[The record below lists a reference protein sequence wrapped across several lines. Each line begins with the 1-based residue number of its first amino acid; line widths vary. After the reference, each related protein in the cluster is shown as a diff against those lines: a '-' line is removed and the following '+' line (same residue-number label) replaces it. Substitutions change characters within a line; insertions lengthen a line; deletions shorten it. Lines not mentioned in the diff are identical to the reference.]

1 MRKQYFIILKLKW
14 ENFLSFAK
22 DKNLRLKPSKLQI
35 GEQVTFGGAV
45 ISAEL
50 VKNEKVVCVLP
61 KDQRNQAFYDLKK
74 PQSKK
79 DIQSFCGM
87 LASLQQWHPNIPI
100 NIPMLR
106 KAAGSRSKV
115 AQDWFPALLHMRQPH
130 QYHAVWAWLCS
141 FHIQVASFRIF
152 SSLPVLAFQFVSDW
166 KLYKLE

>member
-1 MRKQYFIILKLKW
+1 MTL
-14 ENFLSFAK
+14 
-22 DKNLRLKPSKLQI
+22 D
-35 GEQVTFGGAV
+35 GAI

-61 KDQRNQAFYDLKK
+61 KDQRIQTCYDLKK

-87 LASLQQWHPNIPI
+87 LASLQQWHPNIPL

-115 AQDWFPALLHMRQPH
+115 IWNQDLETEYQSVLKIMKSQIKLSPYNPAKKLKLVIDGASSIGTG
-130 QYHAVWAWLCS
+130 YILCQLINEAKPEAGCNIINAGS
-141 FHIQVASFRIF
+141 CCSQQGETST
-152 SSLPVLAFQFVSDW
+152 Q
-166 KLYKLE
+166 